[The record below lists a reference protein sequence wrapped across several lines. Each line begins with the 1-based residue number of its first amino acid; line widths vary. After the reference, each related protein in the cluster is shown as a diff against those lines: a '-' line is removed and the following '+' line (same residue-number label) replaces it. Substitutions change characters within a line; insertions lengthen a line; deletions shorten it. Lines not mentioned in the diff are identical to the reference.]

1 MLDLFIRHLWKGN
14 NSVEELAAA
23 QQAMG
28 VTFNDPSLL
37 RQALIHGSFSN
48 ENPTL
53 APIPNERLEF
63 LGDAVLDVVVA
74 TRLYLDFPDFSEG
87 EMTRL
92 RAVLVRR
99 DTLARVARNI
109 GLGNYL
115 YLGKGEDA
123 TDGRNKA
130 ANLAGA
136 LEAVIGAIYLDQGWE
151 TVTTFIQRLLD
162 TELTKAASRHSDA
175 NYKSELQELL
185 QAREQRAP
193 SYHVIETSGPDH
205 DKRFTVEVRLGDTIL
220 GKGSGKSKK
229 AAETEAAGTAL
240 KSLLDNFTL

>member
-1 MLDLFIRHLWKGN
+1 
-14 NSVEELAAA
+14 VEELAAV
-23 QQAMG
+23 QQELR
-28 VTFNDPSLL
+28 VSFKDPSLL

-48 ENPTL
+48 ENPVI
-53 APIPNERLEF
+53 APVPNERLEF
-63 LGDAVLDVVVA
+63 LGDAILGLVVA
-74 TRLYLDFPDFSEG
+74 TKLYLDFPLSSEG

-99 DTLARVARNI
+99 DTLARVARST

-136 LEAVIGAIYLDQGWE
+136 LEAVIGAVYLDQGLE
-151 TVTTFIQRLLD
+151 TVTDLIQRLLD
-162 TELTKAASRHSDA
+162 AELTKAISKRSDA
-175 NYKSELQELL
+175 NYKSDLQELL
-185 QAREQRAP
+185 QARKQKTP
-193 SYHVIETSGPDH
+193 SYHVVETSGPDH
-205 DKRFTVEVRLGDTIL
+205 NKKFTVEVRLGDTVL

-229 AAETEAAGTAL
+229 AAETAAAETVL
-240 KSLLDNFTL
+240 KHLLDDFTH

>member
-1 MLDLFIRHLWKGN
+1 
-14 NSVEELAAA
+14 VEELAAV
-23 QQAMG
+23 QQVLG
-28 VTFNDPSLL
+28 VSFNDPLLL

-48 ENPTL
+48 ENPVL

-63 LGDAVLDVVVA
+63 LGDAVLGLVVA
-74 TRLYLDFPDFSEG
+74 ARLYLDFPHFSEG

-99 DTLARVARNI
+99 DTLARVARSI
-109 GLGNYL
+109 GLGSYL

-136 LEAVIGAIYLDQGWE
+136 LEAVIGAVYLDQGLE
-151 TVTTFIQRLLD
+151 TVTDFINRLLD
-162 TELTKAASRHSDA
+162 AELAKAVSKRSDA

-185 QAREQRAP
+185 QAREQKTP
-193 SYHVIETSGPDH
+193 SYHVVETSGPDH

-220 GKGSGKSKK
+220 GRGSGKSKK
-229 AAETEAAGTAL
+229 AAETAAAETVL
-240 KSLLDNFTL
+240 KHLLNDFTH

>member
-1 MLDLFIRHLWKGN
+1 
-14 NSVEELAAA
+14 VEELSAA
-23 QQAMG
+23 QEALDIH
-28 VTFNDPSLL
+28 FKNPLLL

-48 ENPTL
+48 ENPTF
-53 APIPNERLEF
+53 APVPNERLEF
-63 LGDAVLDVVVA
+63 LGDAVLDMIVA

-87 EMTRL
+87 EMTKL

-99 DTLARVARNI
+99 DTLARVAKGI
-109 GLGNYL
+109 GLGDYL

-136 LEAVIGAIYLDQGWE
+136 LEAVIGAAYLDQGLE
-151 TVTTFIQRLLD
+151 TVTDFIQRLFD
-162 TELTKAASRHSDA
+162 AEVTKAASRHSDA

-185 QAREQRAP
+185 QAREQRVP
-193 SYHVIETSGPDH
+193 SYHIIETSGPDH
-205 DKRFTVEVRLGDTIL
+205 DKRFTVEVRLGDTVL

-229 AAETEAAGTAL
+229 AAETAAAEAAL
-240 KSLLDNFTL
+240 KSLLSDFTL